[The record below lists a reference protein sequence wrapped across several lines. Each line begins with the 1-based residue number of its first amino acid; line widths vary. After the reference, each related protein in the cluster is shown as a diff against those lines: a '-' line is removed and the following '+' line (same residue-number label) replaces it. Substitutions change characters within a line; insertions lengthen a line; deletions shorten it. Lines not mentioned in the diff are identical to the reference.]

1 MSSLVNFTGLA
12 SGIDT
17 GSIVDALVN
26 QARAPINRLQ
36 DKKSDLNSQKSIF
49 NRIDGK
55 LDSLADVLDDLRQS
69 SGLTRFSASSS
80 DEAVARVAAGT
91 GASAG
96 RFALEVVQL
105 AESQRT
111 YSEIVAA
118 RDQGGLFGTGT
129 LTLDVGGNSFD
140 VTVDAS
146 TTLEDVANAINSSGE
161 AVSASILF
169 DGSSYRLQV
178 SGTETGAANA
188 VGFTESGVTLGLST
202 PANTVQAAQ
211 DAQFEVDGLA
221 FTSAGNVV
229 NDAIS
234 GLTLNLQSVG
244 ATNVEV
250 GPDNAGLKD
259 VVTDFVSKLN
269 AVINDV
275 KAEFTVGNR
284 DSSRLFGDSTLRSLQ
299 SQLSQ
304 AITSPVTI
312 GGSTRLL
319 SEIGIETTREGT
331 IELDSAKLEAA
342 LTENADAVRELFAG
356 NGADDG
362 FGAVIASVV
371 DGFADSAD
379 GRLKSR
385 VDGIDG
391 EVRSLDDQIERLE
404 DRLTS
409 YEEQLAAEF
418 IFMEQTI
425 ASLNSQNDFL
435 LAQLSSLS
443 G

>member
-17 GSIVDALVN
+17 ASIVDALVN
-26 QARAPINRLQ
+26 QARGPINRLEN
-36 DKKSDLNSQKSIF
+36 KRSDLGSQKNIF

-55 LDSLADVLDDLRQS
+55 LDSLGDVLDELRQS
-69 SGLTRFSASSS
+69 STLASFTASSS
-80 DEAVARVAAGT
+80 DEAVVRVAAGN
-91 GASAG
+91 GASKG

-111 YSEIVAA
+111 YSETVAA
-118 RDQGGLFGTGT
+118 RDQAGLFGTGT
-129 LTLDVGGNSFD
+129 LTIDVGGNAFD
-140 VTVDAS
+140 VTVDGT
-146 TTLEDVANAINSSGE
+146 TTLEDVADAINDSGE

-169 DGSSYRLQV
+169 DGTNYRLQV

-188 VGFTESGVTLGLST
+188 VGFTENGVSLGLST
-202 PANTVQAAQ
+202 PANTVQSAQ
-211 DAQFEVDGLA
+211 DAQFEIDGLP
-221 FTSAGNVV
+221 FTSASNVV

-244 ATNVEV
+244 TSNVDV

-284 DSSRLFGDSTLRSLQ
+284 DPSRLFGDSTLRSLQ

-304 AITSPVTI
+304 TLTSPVTI

-319 SEIGIETTREGT
+319 SEIGIETTRDGNV
-331 IELDSAKLEAA
+331 ELDSTKLEAA
-342 LTENADAVRELFAG
+342 LSENADAVRELFAG
-356 NGADDG
+356 DGTDDG

-371 DGFADSAD
+371 DGFADSAN
-379 GRLKSR
+379 GRLKAR
-385 VDGIDG
+385 ADGIDS
-391 EVRSLDDQIERLE
+391 EVRSINDQIDRLE
-404 DRLTS
+404 DRLTA
-409 YEEQLAAEF
+409 YEEQLTAEF

-425 ASLNSQNDFL
+425 ATLNSQNDFL
-435 LAQLSSLS
+435 LAQLASLP